1 MEVHHHPHAGNK
13 AWKEYLLEGLMIF
26 VAVTMGFFAE
36 NIRESIE
43 NNETEKR
50 NIEIVL
56 NNLKNDTTRLVQ
68 SIENNTKK
76 IAILD
81 KLTAFNVPHALPK
94 DSIQTLISLIYQ
106 CGPFY
111 DFISNDAAIEQMK
124 SSGTIRLIHKQ
135 GVLDS
140 ILHYE
145 YINKLI
151 GNTQAACQQ
160 WNYEAHINHT
170 KLDKSVLGIDMP
182 SAASAISMSAM
193 TSGNLYLKQQKAL
206 ALQCFEEFAVVRY
219 ILSTETVPLL
229 QQQLANGS
237 RLIQLLEK
245 EYHLEKE

>member
-1 MEVHHHPHAGNK
+1 MEVHHHPHARNK

-76 IAILD
+76 ITILD

-94 DSIQTLISLIYQ
+94 DSIQILISLIYQ

-111 DFISNDAAIEQMK
+111 DFISNDAAIQQMK
-124 SSGTIRLIHKQ
+124 SSGTIRLIHKK

-193 TSGNLYLKQQKAL
+193 TSGNLYLKQQKSL

-229 QQQLANGS
+229 QQQLANSS